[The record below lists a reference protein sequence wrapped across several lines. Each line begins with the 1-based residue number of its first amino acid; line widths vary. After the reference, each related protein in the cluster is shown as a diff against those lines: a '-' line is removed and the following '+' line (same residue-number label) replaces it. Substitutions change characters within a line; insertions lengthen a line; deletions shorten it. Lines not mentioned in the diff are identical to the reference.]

1 MKILILGSGQVG
13 STVAQNLAQVTN
25 NDVTVVDIE
34 ELPLKNLN
42 SKLDIQTI
50 LGNAASP
57 HVLELAGANDTDL
70 LLALSGNDETN
81 LVACHLAHELF
92 NIPSRIARV
101 RHSEYLEFQ
110 SDAIDASDKVN
121 NILELFNVTE
131 SICPEQLVTEQLY
144 DLFKYPSALQVL
156 NFANRK
162 AQMVIAKAHSGG
174 LLVDKAIG
182 QMSHDLPE
190 NVDCQ
195 VFAIYRDNYLI
206 TPTPQTVL
214 LDGDEVFF
222 LAATEHVPIVMRE
235 LRPPVK
241 IARKV
246 MIAGGGN
253 IGFRLAKRLQKEF
266 DVKIIEHN
274 HRRAEYLSENLDSP
288 LILEGSGTDE
298 ALLLQEHIEEVDIF
312 CALTNDDESNIM
324 SSMLAKNLGVK
335 RIITIVNRS
344 SYVNLLQGNMIDIV
358 ISPHLIT
365 ISSILAHVRRGDVVA
380 VHTLR
385 HGEVEAVEVVIH
397 GDKHTSSLIG
407 RSLDKVK
414 LPLGCNLVAV
424 QRDDQVIMAHKDV
437 SFCDGDHLV
446 FFVSRRRAVRE
457 LEKLIQVKVGFF

>member
-13 STVAQNLAQVTN
+13 TTVAQNLAQVTN

-34 ELPLKNLN
+34 EAPLKNLS

-50 LGNAASP
+50 QGNAASP
-57 HVLELAGANDTDL
+57 AILELSGANDTDL
-70 LLALSGNDETN
+70 VLALTRSDEIN
-81 LVACHLAHELF
+81 LVACRLADELF

-101 RHSEYLEFQ
+101 RHSDYLEFQ
-110 SDAIDASDKVN
+110 SDSIEQN
-121 NILELFNVTE
+121 ENINSLLELFNVTE

-144 DLFKYPSALQVL
+144 ELFVYPSALQVI
-156 NFANRK
+156 NFANGK
-162 AQMVIAKAHSGG
+162 VQMVVAKAHRGG

-182 QMSHDLPE
+182 QINNDLPDG
-190 NVDCQ
+190 VDCQ
-195 VFAIYRDNYLI
+195 IFAIYRDNYLV

-222 LAATEHVPIVMRE
+222 LAATEHVPVVMRE

-241 IARKV
+241 TARNV

-253 IGFRLAKRLQKEF
+253 IGYRLAKLLEDGF
-266 DVKIIEHN
+266 NVKIIEHN
-274 HRRAEYLSENLDSP
+274 PRRAEFLSENLNSS
-288 LILEGSGTDE
+288 LVLQGSSTDE
-298 ALLLQEHIEEVDIF
+298 NLLVQEHIEEIDIF
-312 CALTNDDESNIM
+312 CAITNDDESNIM

-365 ISSILAHVRRGDVVA
+365 IGSILAHVRRGDVVA
-380 VHTLR
+380 VNTLR

-397 GDKHTSSLIG
+397 GDKHTSNLIG
-407 RSLDKVK
+407 RTLKQVK
-414 LPLGCNLVAV
+414 LPLGCNLVAL
-424 QRDDQVIMAHKDV
+424 QREDEVIMAHKDMT
-437 SFCDGDHLV
+437 FADGDHLV
-446 FFVSRRRAVRE
+446 FFVSRRRAIRE

>member
-13 STVAQNLAQVTN
+13 TTVAQNLAQVTN
-25 NDVTVVDIE
+25 NDVTVVDID

-50 LGNAASP
+50 IGNAASP
-57 HVLELAGANDTDL
+57 AILDLAGANDTDL
-70 LLALSGNDETN
+70 LLALTRSDEIN
-81 LVACHLAHELF
+81 LVACRLADELF

-101 RHSEYLEFQ
+101 RHSDYLEFQ
-110 SDAIDASDKVN
+110 SDALEAKE
-121 NILELFNVTE
+121 NINGLLELFNVTE

-144 DLFKYPSALQVL
+144 ELFIYPSALQVI
-156 NFANRK
+156 NFADGK
-162 AQMVIAKAHSGG
+162 VQMVVAKAHSGG

-182 QMSHDLPE
+182 QIYHDLPE
-190 NVDCQ
+190 GVDCQ
-195 VFAIYRDNYLI
+195 IFAIYRDNYLI

-214 LDGDEVFF
+214 LNGDEVFF
-222 LAATEHVPIVMRE
+222 LAATEHVPVVMRE

-241 IARKV
+241 SARNV

-253 IGFRLAKRLQKEF
+253 IGFRLAKILEDDF
-266 DVKIIEHN
+266 NVKIIDHN
-274 HRRAEYLSENLDSP
+274 TRRAEFLSEHLNAALV
-288 LILEGSGTDE
+288 LQGSGTDE
-298 ALLLQEHIEEVDIF
+298 NLLVQEHIEDIDIF
-312 CALTNDDESNIM
+312 CAITNDDESNIM

-365 ISSILAHVRRGDVVA
+365 IGSILAHVRRGDVVA

-397 GDKHTSSLIG
+397 GDKHTSNLIG
-407 RSLDKVK
+407 RSLDDVK
-414 LPLGCNLVAV
+414 LPMGCNLVALH
-424 QRDDQVIMAHKDV
+424 RENELIMAHKELV
-437 SFCDGDHLV
+437 FADGDHLV
-446 FFVSRRRAVRE
+446 FFVSRRRAIRE